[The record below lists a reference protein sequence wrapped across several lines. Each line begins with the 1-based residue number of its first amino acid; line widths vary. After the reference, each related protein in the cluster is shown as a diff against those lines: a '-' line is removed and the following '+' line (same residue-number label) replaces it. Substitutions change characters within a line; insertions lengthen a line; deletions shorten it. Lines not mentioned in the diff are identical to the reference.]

1 MASQIPSSATAHRRS
16 SIPFWVII
24 AIMAAVI
31 ITPLVLAAYSMLH
44 V

>member
-1 MASQIPSSATAHRRS
+1 MAEQIHPSASARRRS
-16 SIPFWVII
+16 VPFWVII

-31 ITPLVLAAYSMLH
+31 VTPLVLAAYSVLH